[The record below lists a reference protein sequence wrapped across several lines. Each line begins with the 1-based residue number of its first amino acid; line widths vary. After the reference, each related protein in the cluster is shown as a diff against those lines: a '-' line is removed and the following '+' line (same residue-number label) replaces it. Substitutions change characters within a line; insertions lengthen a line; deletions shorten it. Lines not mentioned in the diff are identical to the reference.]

1 MTASRDTLAK
11 NESTTEDGF
20 RGLVENLTL
29 GVVIHSNDQ
38 PVYANQA
45 FADILGY
52 ADPDEV
58 LAMVSVDAFVAPS
71 ERERML
77 SYRQRRY
84 RGDPAPE
91 TYEYQ
96 ALRRDG
102 RIIWLEIRVNVT
114 AWHGV
119 PAIQMTCLDVT
130 DRHESMLSLRQSEAR
145 YKQFAETGSDWLW
158 ETDDQHRFTYF
169 SPYAD
174 DIDPNPRS
182 RNLGTTRFDRRL
194 SNDKDDEK
202 WRAHRA
208 DLDARLPFKNFEFS
222 IEVPDGS
229 VRVIRVNGQPVFAS
243 DGKFVGYRGT
253 ASNITEQRR
262 VEDLL
267 AGQMNRL
274 QAVVDAIPAI
284 ISVKDRDLR
293 FLMINRM
300 QAEELGCTAEQAI
313 GKRRDAFPRRGLSPH
328 EDRRYTAVQ
337 TTQEREVL
345 RSNEAHLLYEESFTL
360 VNGKTEHR
368 LVNKI
373 PLRDTD
379 EQMSAI
385 LTVAIDIT
393 KLKHVEE
400 VLRHTRDQAEAAN
413 QAKSA
418 FLSSMSHELRTPLN
432 AVLGFGQ
439 LLTADKKNPL
449 NVTQRQ
455 AVDHILAGARHLL
468 SLISD
473 VLELSRIESGT
484 LEISLEHL
492 DLHDVLNET
501 LDLVGALDETYG
513 VTINLERDEETRPQ
527 ILADRRRLCQVLLN
541 LITNAIKY
549 NKPGGAVT
557 VACRKVANAM
567 LRVEVSD
574 TGPGIREADQPRLF
588 EPFDRLGNE
597 TSDIEGTGIGLT
609 IAKQLVEAMGG
620 AIDFNSVEGVGSTFW
635 VDLPIATPESP
646 KTGLLGGRDAG
657 DGANAVGESFEP
669 RELKV
674 LYVEDNAANMAVMA
688 AFLNRLPNVLLIQAE
703 TAERGIELAKALL
716 PDIVLMDLGLPGMSG
731 FEALEILR
739 AIEPAR
745 AIPVV
750 AITAD
755 ATEKAAERCRIAG
768 FEALATKPLDLEQI
782 NAILTKFAD
791 KYQRI

>member
-1 MTASRDTLAK
+1 M
-11 NESTTEDGF
+11 
-20 RGLVENLTL
+20 
-29 GVVIHSNDQ
+29 
-38 PVYANQA
+38 
-45 FADILGY
+45 
-52 ADPDEV
+52 
-58 LAMVSVDAFVAPS
+58 
-71 ERERML
+71 
-77 SYRQRRY
+77 
-84 RGDPAPE
+84 
-91 TYEYQ
+91 
-96 ALRRDG
+96 
-102 RIIWLEIRVNVT
+102 
-114 AWHGV
+114 
-119 PAIQMTCLDVT
+119 
-130 DRHESMLSLRQSEAR
+130 
-145 YKQFAETGSDWLW
+145 
-158 ETDDQHRFTYF
+158 
-169 SPYAD
+169 
-174 DIDPNPRS
+174 
-182 RNLGTTRFDRRL
+182 
-194 SNDKDDEK
+194 
-202 WRAHRA
+202 
-208 DLDARLPFKNFEFS
+208 
-222 IEVPDGS
+222 
-229 VRVIRVNGQPVFAS
+229 
-243 DGKFVGYRGT
+243 
-253 ASNITEQRR
+253 
-262 VEDLL
+262 
-267 AGQMNRL
+267 
-274 QAVVDAIPAI
+274 
-284 ISVKDRDLR
+284 
-293 FLMINRM
+293 
-300 QAEELGCTAEQAI
+300 
-313 GKRRDAFPRRGLSPH
+313 
-328 EDRRYTAVQ
+328 
-337 TTQEREVL
+337 
-345 RSNEAHLLYEESFTL
+345 
-360 VNGKTEHR
+360 
-368 LVNKI
+368 NKI